1 MGQIKKRNKGTL
13 LYQILRKIKANQNC
27 FWDFLTFNIFKSK
40 EKKCERLTRILS
52 HTERN
57 LDKAFFKTSK
67 KRDCATTKL
76 DVKFPSRQV
85 RYVYYKA
92 PLNQAQGSIKHSPLS
107 LGLTH
112 NISRSVLEIVLYQG
126 LYQGLRKAW
135 KSGGASI
142 IWWA

>member
-1 MGQIKKRNKGTL
+1 MSFQKK
-13 LYQILRKIKANQNC
+13 
-27 FWDFLTFNIFKSK
+27 LTFGTGYIFKSK
-40 EKKCERLTRILS
+40 EKKNCERLTRILS

-92 PLNQAQGSIKHSPLS
+92 PLNQAEGSIK
-107 LGLTH
+107 
-112 NISRSVLEIVLYQG
+112 
-126 LYQGLRKAW
+126 
-135 KSGGASI
+135 
-142 IWWA
+142 